1 MQLQSILYIYSNNT
15 VAWCISLYIKEQH
28 CSMVHICWLQVHF
41 TGCSFGSKN
50 LVQNQYFLAHLLGRY
65 ILRKYCILANFL
77 SSCTWSLYRR
87 LHMEKTFLLLFIHCY
102 YQGSSSSSLASFSSF
117 FSLSWVTF
125 WASLLCFFSYAAL
138 WLHFAESTIHDVITS
153 PVFAST
159 EYPFPRF
166 LSIYQWMLFEFP
178 LMAEG

>member
-50 LVQNQYFLAHLLGRY
+50 LVQNQYFLAQLLGRY

-87 LHMEKTFLLLFIHCY
+87 LHMEQTVFITFRSLLLSRVFIFIASIIFIIFQSFMSNLLSFFALFFFLC
-102 YQGSSSSSLASFSSF
+102 SSLASFCRKYNSWCEYLPSF
-117 FSLSWVTF
+117 
-125 WASLLCFFSYAAL
+125 C
-138 WLHFAESTIHDVITS
+138 
-153 PVFAST
+153 
-159 EYPFPRF
+159 
-166 LSIYQWMLFEFP
+166 
-178 LMAEG
+178 